1 MSETISLTFDKSLKK
16 EVLEF
21 FNKEVNNDGII
32 VEKSNP
38 SQIVIS
44 TDGQEVKI
52 EEFGGIKK
60 GSEVFI
66 KNDLISLMRLSKK
79 WYELV
84 W

>member
-1 MSETISLTFDKSLKK
+1 MESVSLTFDKSLKK
-16 EVLEF
+16 EILGF
-21 FNKEVNNDGII
+21 FNKEVNKEGII
-32 VEKSNP
+32 VETSNP
-38 SQIVIS
+38 SQEVLS

-79 WYELV
+79 
-84 W
+84 